1 MTASDSVTIGLR
13 IAEARSRAGLTQ
25 TELAAQ
31 VSVDRSALAKIEI
44 GTRRVSALELARI
57 ASAVGER
64 IEWFV
69 LETPSAILSHR
80 NVTEPGAASPEIDK
94 QAERVAWNAKFVT
107 EHDARLTLVS
117 PPPRTKPRT
126 SSEIEKAAADA
137 RQLLGLDASETCADL
152 SNRFS
157 DLGLLLFV
165 FDLSRD
171 TADAASLHL
180 EHGGVAVVNGN
191 LQVGRRRLAA
201 MHEFGHYL
209 FGDEYTVDWK
219 VGEFD
224 DENAWEG
231 QLDKF
236 ARAVLLPPAAVEQ
249 IWSTLKSEG
258 NDLRTAAVKVASTFR
273 VDMSTLARRLTELSL
288 ISHGEAHLTRQT
300 RTTRADIVDFNLVV
314 PHELEPPHLPRVY
327 EEAVLRLYRQETVSA
342 ARTTDLLFDTWDED
356 ELPKLPEIPESAVWN
371 LV

>member
-1 MTASDSVTIGLR
+1 MTPNDSVAIGLR
-13 IAEARSRAGLTQ
+13 IAEARSRADLTQ
-25 TELAAQ
+25 TALAAQ
-31 VSVDRSALAKIEI
+31 VSIDRSALAKIES

-69 LETPSAILSHR
+69 LDTPAAILSHR

-94 QAERVAWNAKFVT
+94 QVERVAWSVKFVT
-107 EHDARLTLVS
+107 EHDERLALA
-117 PPPRTKPRT
+117 PQPPREKPRT
-126 SSEIEKAAADA
+126 ASETEVTAASA
-137 RQLLGLDASETCADL
+137 RQLIGLDASEPCVDL
-152 SNRFS
+152 SRRFAE
-157 DLGLLLFV
+157 LGLLLFV

-171 TADAASLHL
+171 TADAASLRL

-209 FGDEYTVDWK
+209 FADEYVTDWK
-219 VGEFD
+219 VGESD
-224 DENAWEG
+224 DESAWEG
-231 QLDKF
+231 RLDRF
-236 ARAVLLPPAAVEQ
+236 ARAVLLPSAGVEQ
-249 IWSTLKSEG
+249 VWSTLRSEG
-258 NDLRTAAVKVASTFR
+258 DDLRAASVKVASRFR
-273 VDMSTLARRLTELSL
+273 VDMSTLARRLTELGL

-314 PHELEPPHLPRVY
+314 PHELESPHLPRVY

-342 ARTTDLLFDTWDED
+342 ARATDLLFDTWDED
-356 ELPKLPEIPESAVWN
+356 ELPKLPDLPESAVWN